1 MTESAKSP
9 NIRPGS
15 GMEPVVHPRV
25 ISEPLWR
32 IRWRL
37 NMRSLAQHWAI
48 FRESRIGIAGLVVIV
63 CFGVFGMM
71 WPLMFRNV
79 WDPNVYHP
87 VVGFDPT
94 MMHPAAP
101 CRGHLLGTDPIGRD
115 ILAQLM
121 FSTGREFLLGVLSAM
136 ISVVVG
142 TFIGAMAA
150 YYGGFTDAFFMRLAD
165 IVMLFPFVPLLVV
178 VGSLVRLD
186 MFSFAIILGFLEAFG
201 GITIILKA
209 QALQVKVRP
218 YIDAAKVAG
227 GDDLHIIRSHIIP
240 NVLPLSF
247 LYMMFNVTA
256 AILSEA
262 TLSFFGV
269 LNIDMSW
276 GMMIHTAETAG
287 YLFDYG
293 RYWWLWLPSGLAITL
308 FCAAFYMVGRGLDEV
323 VNPRLRKR

>member
-1 MTESAKSP
+1 
-9 NIRPGS
+9 
-15 GMEPVVHPRV
+15 
-25 ISEPLWR
+25 
-32 IRWRL
+32 
-37 NMRSLAQHWAI
+37 
-48 FRESRIGIAGLVVIV
+48 
-63 CFGVFGMM
+63 
-71 WPLMFRNV
+71 
-79 WDPNVYHP
+79 
-87 VVGFDPT
+87 
-94 MMHPAAP
+94 
-101 CRGHLLGTDPIGRD
+101 
-115 ILAQLM
+115 
-121 FSTGREFLLGVLSAM
+121 
-136 ISVVVG
+136 
-142 TFIGAMAA
+142 
-150 YYGGFTDAFFMRLAD
+150 MRLAD
-165 IVMLFPFVPLLVV
+165 IIMLFPFVPLLVV

-209 QALQVKVRP
+209 QALQVNVRP

-276 GMMIHTAETAG
+276 GGMMIHTAETAG

-308 FCAAFYMVGRGLDEV
+308 FCAAFYMVGRGGLDEV
-323 VNPRLRKR
+323 VNPPTQKEVS

>member
-1 MTESAKSP
+1 
-9 NIRPGS
+9 
-15 GMEPVVHPRV
+15 
-25 ISEPLWR
+25 
-32 IRWRL
+32 
-37 NMRSLAQHWAI
+37 MRSLAQHWAI

-79 WDPNVYHP
+79 WDPHVYHP

-240 NVLPLSF
+240 NMKP
-247 LYMMFNVTA
+247 T
-256 AILSEA
+256 
-262 TLSFFGV
+262 
-269 LNIDMSW
+269 
-276 GMMIHTAETAG
+276 
-287 YLFDYG
+287 
-293 RYWWLWLPSGLAITL
+293 
-308 FCAAFYMVGRGLDEV
+308 
-323 VNPRLRKR
+323 